1 MNKQKIKNLHKKI
14 KLIIKIDLHHQI
26 PTIQKEKLIQLI
38 KIKLINFRKL
48 ILNKQ
53 NLNFLK
59 INKMLYK

>member
-48 ILNKQ
+48 ILNK
-53 NLNFLK
+53 
-59 INKMLYK
+59 